1 MVFVSDLIDKPVAD
15 LSGEGIGT
23 LVDLIA
29 SVSKQVPH
37 PLITAIVVKQKGGEL
52 FTPIS
57 DIIVLVAPAI
67 SLSKHVDDIFPYEP
81 REDDIYLSRD
91 VLDKQ
96 IIDTNGVRVVRVND
110 IELTRVDDSFY
121 VANVDIGGLGLLRR
135 MGLAKRVQRLALR
148 FNKTI
153 PGSVIAWDHV
163 ELLHSEQHMRLKF
176 PKEKIA
182 ELHPADLAEIIS
194 DLNRLQGEE
203 LMGILDVKTLA
214 DTLEN
219 VEPDFQASLI
229 ENLSDEKVADVL
241 KEMSPDEAADLLAE
255 LPKGRS
261 KDLLELMEDDDAEDV
276 RKLLTYS
283 EDSAGGIMTTEYVAL
298 PPNVSAEEAIRIL
311 RETSS
316 EAETIF
322 YLYVTDDEDY
332 LLGVFSLSDLILA
345 QPNTMI
351 TNFMHT
357 KVVKVNLIDTQEKV
371 AQLIAKY
378 DLLAIPVVDDE
389 NKLHGIVTS
398 DDALDK
404 IIPTAWK
411 KRLPHFYR

>member
-37 PLITAIVVKQKGGEL
+37 PLITAIVVKRKGGE
-52 FTPIS
+52 FFAPIT
-57 DIIVLVAPAI
+57 DVIVLVAPAI

-135 MGLAKRVQRLALR
+135 IGLAKRVQRLASR

-203 LMGILDVKTLA
+203 LMEILDVKTLA

-241 KEMSPDEAADLLAE
+241 EEMSPDEAADLLAE

>member
-37 PLITAIVVKQKGGEL
+37 PLIKAIVVKQKGGEI
-52 FTPIS
+52 FAPIT
-57 DIIVLVAPAI
+57 DVIVLVAPAI
-67 SLSKHVDDIFPYEP
+67 SLSKQVDDIFPYEP
-81 REDDIYLSRD
+81 GEDDIYLSRD

-135 MGLAKRVQRLALR
+135 MGLAKRVQRFALR

-203 LMGILDVKTLA
+203 LMEILDVKTLA

-229 ENLSDEKVADVL
+229 ENLSDEKMADVL
-241 KEMSPDEAADLLAE
+241 EVMSPDEAADLLAE

-261 KDLLELMEDDDAEDV
+261 RDLLELMEDDDAEDV

-322 YLYVTDDEDY
+322 YLYVTDDEDH

-345 QPNTMI
+345 QPKTKI

-378 DLLAIPVVDDE
+378 DLLAIPVVDNE

>member
-1 MVFVSDLIDKPVAD
+1 
-15 LSGEGIGT
+15 
-23 LVDLIA
+23 
-29 SVSKQVPH
+29 
-37 PLITAIVVKQKGGEL
+37 
-52 FTPIS
+52 
-57 DIIVLVAPAI
+57 
-67 SLSKHVDDIFPYEP
+67 
-81 REDDIYLSRD
+81 
-91 VLDKQ
+91 
-96 IIDTNGVRVVRVND
+96 
-110 IELTRVDDSFY
+110 
-121 VANVDIGGLGLLRR
+121 
-135 MGLAKRVQRLALR
+135 
-148 FNKTI
+148 
-153 PGSVIAWDHV
+153 
-163 ELLHSEQHMRLKF
+163 
-176 PKEKIA
+176 
-182 ELHPADLAEIIS
+182 
-194 DLNRLQGEE
+194 
-203 LMGILDVKTLA
+203 
-214 DTLEN
+214 
-219 VEPDFQASLI
+219 
-229 ENLSDEKVADVL
+229 
-241 KEMSPDEAADLLAE
+241 MSPDEAADLLAE

-261 KDLLELMEDDDAEDV
+261 RDLLELMEDDDAEDV

-298 PPNVSAEEAIRIL
+298 PPNVSAEEAIIIL

-322 YLYVTDDEDY
+322 YLYVTDDEDH

-357 KVVKVNLIDTQEKV
+357 KVVKVNLIDIQEKV